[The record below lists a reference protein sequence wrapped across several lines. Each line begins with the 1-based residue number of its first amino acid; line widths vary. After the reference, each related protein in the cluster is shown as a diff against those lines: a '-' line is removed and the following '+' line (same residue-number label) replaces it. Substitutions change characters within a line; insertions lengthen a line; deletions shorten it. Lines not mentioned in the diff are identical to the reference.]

1 MAEGSKWTPGKI
13 FLLIAGILAGL
24 TIICCGAGWLMFG
37 DKIMAG
43 IEFGKGAAAYAVRL
57 QKDFGNGAAF
67 NIEHN
72 DQGEMVLAI
81 AVTDEL
87 TPQRVTEVQDTAWR
101 SMAECFKDSGFLPVK
116 QVAVG
121 RPSAA
126 GKQRSNAPV
135 IGWAANCVT
144 VEEIVKRTGVPAPPL
159 VKFLPEEFAEGTP
172 GVKVKVSGGG
182 EEDGGKEAGDKEDG
196 GGEGK

>member
-43 IEFGKGAAAYAVRL
+43 IEFGKGAAAYAMRL

-87 TPQRVTEVQDTAWR
+87 TPERVTEVQDTAWR
-101 SMAECFKDSGFLPVK
+101 GMSDCFKESGFLPVRY
-116 QVAVG
+116 VAVG
-121 RPSAA
+121 HPSAT
-126 GKQRSNAPV
+126 GKHRSNAPV

-144 VEEIVKRTGVPAPPL
+144 VDEIVKRTGVPAPPM
-159 VKFLPEEFAEGTP
+159 VKFLPEEFAEAHSGVD
-172 GVKVKVSGGG
+172 VKVGGG
-182 EEDGGKEAGDKEDG
+182 GKADGGEKDGDEEDG